1 MLQEH
6 LKGEVESKEEI
17 AVDGFDHVEF
27 YVGNALQASY
37 YYQRAFGFELVAFRG
52 METGSRESVSY
63 VLKQDHVYLVLTAA
77 LNPNTEI
84 AAHVHKHGDGVKAI
98 GLRTRDAR
106 KAYET
111 TIARGAEPS
120 GEFEELQGEDG
131 ILRRGSVKTYGEVV
145 HTFIEREN
153 YKGHFLPGYVACQ
166 GSSSLP
172 ASPAGLAA
180 IDHVVG
186 NVEVDKMDDWVNFY
200 RKVFGFRVSKQFE
213 QGEVMTKYSGLLS
226 SVMSNKSGNVKLPIN
241 EPANGLRRS
250 QIQEYLDFYL
260 ASGVQH
266 IAIATRNII
275 ATVAELE
282 KRGVEFLH
290 IPSVYYDKL
299 PERVGK
305 IDEDINELKKLG
317 ILVDRESD
325 GYLLQIFTKPVEDRP
340 TLFFEVIQR
349 KGATG
354 FGKGN
359 FLALYESYEE
369 DQALRG
375 NL

>member
-1 MLQEH
+1 MLQEQ
-6 LKGEVESKEEI
+6 LKGDVESKEEI

-63 VLKQDHVYLVLTAA
+63 VLKQDHIHLVLTAS

-84 AAHVHKHGDGVKAI
+84 AEHVHKHGDGVKAI
-98 GLRTRDAR
+98 GLKTRNAR
-106 KAYET
+106 KAYDMA
-111 TIARGAEPS
+111 IARGAEPS
-120 GEFEELQGEDG
+120 GEFEVTETEEG
-131 ILRRGSVKTYGEVV
+131 ILKRGSVKTYGEVV

-153 YKGHFLPGYVACQ
+153 FKGNFLPGYAAAQ
-166 GSSSLP
+166 GKVSSP
-172 ASPAGLAA
+172 VGLAA

-200 RKVFGFRVSKQFE
+200 RKIFGFRVSKQFE

-226 SVMSNKSGNVKLPIN
+226 SVMSNKSGNIKLPIN
-241 EPANGLRRS
+241 EPANGLRKS
-250 QIQEYLDFYL
+250 QIQEYLDYYL

-275 ATVAELE
+275 TTVAELE
-282 KRGVEFLH
+282 KRGVEFLR
-290 IPSVYYDKL
+290 IPPVYYDKL

-349 KGATG
+349 KGASG